1 MEMREKKAFF
11 IVDDID
17 NTNIISIK
25 LVVMRLFNKVIL
37 AVEMMDI
44 LLNWNTVPLLL
55 VYTGRQSD
63 HGRVNFPNR
72 WIFL

>member
-44 LLNWNTVPLLL
+44 LLNWNTVPLL
-55 VYTGRQSD
+55 V
-63 HGRVNFPNR
+63 V
-72 WIFL
+72 